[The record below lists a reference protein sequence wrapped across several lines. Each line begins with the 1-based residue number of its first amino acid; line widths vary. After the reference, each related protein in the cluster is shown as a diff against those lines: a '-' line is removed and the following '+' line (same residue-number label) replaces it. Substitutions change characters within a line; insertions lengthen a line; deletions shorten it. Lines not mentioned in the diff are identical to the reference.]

1 MGLGMEMPG
10 TLEYTSPYEPVPL
23 TELEEALLLVAGTG
37 LTGLNL
43 GDIDPSMGAD
53 AMVQWTARTWP
64 SSCSNHGTELFF
76 TNDDGTWFLDM
87 WNLMPEQGEISTLQG
102 KPVEAQVEWILELVR
117 GAKKR
122 LSPERAQMPTGL
134 PGLFVFN
141 HWNANKPGTT
151 LFLPVSNMTLEYINL
166 LFIYFSPEYRFTLVD
181 ETNGYAPCGLQRW
194 IDSGR
199 LDAARQMGIVEIEQ
213 RVLSM
218 QVVEQAFICQNIN
231 LALQAMGLGG
241 WTYTGYIARYALG
254 GMDVPGLGFRFAE
267 AKRGPSVPVGRDGVF
282 EAFVPPYHDDMGAA
296 VDAFLERKWSQYEP
310 DKPKAYLEP
319 DKVTSQIERP
329 AEDTIQI
336 VKDYCQLRPRDL
348 RALPGLS
355 STRCTS
361 ASPARPSTST
371 RTSTPSTTRRA
382 RSPTST
388 TPTSSAGTPR
398 WPATT
403 ARRRGAPAGGP
414 GPGATAAAP
423 VPPGRSRASA
433 GSRSA
438 ARGPAGEGAHRA
450 GQRALGEARAQ
461 RRRQRALQQRH
472 PAREGVALGAG
483 GGQLGHQ
490 AVALGAQGL
499 GVSRRGCSV
508 SASTASRGIRVRW
521 APGSPTVSP
530 AQAAG
535 LQVAPDR
542 ALGDPEGLGGLGDG
556 DGVGGG

>member
-1 MGLGMEMPG
+1 VSTGQPHPPGLDDGLGYPFFQSVFDRKSRRMGLGMSMPG
-10 TLEYTSPYEPVPL
+10 TLGYDSPYEAVPL

-76 TNDDGTWFLDM
+76 TNDDGLYFLDM
-87 WNLMPEQGEISTLQG
+87 WNLMPEDGEISTLQN
-102 KPVEAQVEWILELVR
+102 KTRDQQVDFILELVR
-117 GAKKR
+117 GAKKQ
-122 LSPERAQMPTGL
+122 LSPHRAEMPTGL

-181 ETNGYAPCGLQRW
+181 ETAGYAPCGLQKW

-199 LDAARQMGIVEIEQ
+199 LDGGRQMGIVEIEQ

-241 WTYTGYIARYALG
+241 WTYTGYIARFALG
-254 GMDVPGLGFRFAE
+254 GMDVPGLGFRFAD

-282 EAFVPPYHDDMGAA
+282 EAFTPPYYADMGEA

-329 AEDTIQI
+329 TDETIQI
-336 VKDYCQLRPRDL
+336 VKEYCQYVHDTYGRF
-348 RALPGLS
+348 
-355 STRCTS
+355 
-361 ASPARPSTST
+361 PAYLDPMYQRLTCQAQHVDTDFYAEYYP
-371 RTSTPSTTRRA
+371 
-382 RSPTST
+382 
-388 TPTSSAGTPR
+388 
-398 WPATT
+398 
-403 ARRRGAPAGGP
+403 
-414 GPGATAAAP
+414 PGAVTDQHHQHFERWHPELAGDDGR
-423 VPPGRSRASA
+423 PPLRRNGSGSGATGGR
-433 GSRSA
+433 
-438 ARGPAGEGAHRA
+438 
-450 GQRALGEARAQ
+450 
-461 RRRQRALQQRH
+461 
-472 PAREGVALGAG
+472 
-483 GGQLGHQ
+483 
-490 AVALGAQGL
+490 
-499 GVSRRGCSV
+499 
-508 SASTASRGIRVRW
+508 
-521 APGSPTVSP
+521 
-530 AQAAG
+530 
-535 LQVAPDR
+535 
-542 ALGDPEGLGGLGDG
+542 
-556 DGVGGG
+556 